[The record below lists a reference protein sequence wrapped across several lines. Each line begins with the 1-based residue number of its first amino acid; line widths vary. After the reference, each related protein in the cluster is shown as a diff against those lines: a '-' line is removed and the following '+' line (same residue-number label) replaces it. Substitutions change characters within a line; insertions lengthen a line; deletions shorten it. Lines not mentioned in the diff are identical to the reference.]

1 MLKSLL
7 SRLGVVDVPSARSSH
22 SVPTIR
28 GAGLAPLCGLIVGY
42 VIVFVVSPVGDIGVL
57 SAVMVASLAAA
68 TIGWLEDLIGLPISV
83 RASAQ
88 LLVGLGAAL
97 AVSAI
102 SGGSWWVILLGT
114 FFISGY
120 INVANFM
127 DGINGKGLSI

>member
-1 MLKSLL
+1 MPRSAASLW
-7 SRLGVVDVPSARSSH
+7 VM
-22 SVPTIR
+22 
-28 GAGLAPLCGLIVGY
+28 Y
-42 VIVFVVSPVGDIGVL
+42 IVFVVSPVGDIGVL